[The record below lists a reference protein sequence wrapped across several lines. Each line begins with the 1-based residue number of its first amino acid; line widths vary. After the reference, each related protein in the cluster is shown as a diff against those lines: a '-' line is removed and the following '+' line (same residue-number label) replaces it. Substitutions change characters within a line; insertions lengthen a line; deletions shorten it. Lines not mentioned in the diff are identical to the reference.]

1 MPWGGQGVVLGL
13 GEVIAPLLSAVT
25 GSGSH
30 RAVVGQGN
38 QVGGE
43 EVETVNTG
51 QSSKKFGC
59 EWREARV
66 GAGEDTALRG

>member
-43 EVETVNTG
+43 EVETVKKHVSG
-51 QSSKKFGC
+51 Q
-59 EWREARV
+59 R
-66 GAGEDTALRG
+66 